1 MLEIIILLVLL
12 GGFVYVTYFM
22 EENNKE
28 EDPKKSQYNF
38 DLIFTVSIV
47 LLASSFVLG
56 ILFSERVIKF
66 LMGVSQL
73 ASIGLLL
80 NKIKGFFGGNQVITQ
95 STSNDENKVENM
107 SGGAHIDMARHNDM
121 YDDLPESDS
130 EDEF

>member
-1 MLEIIILLVLL
+1 MLEILILLVLL

-22 EENNKE
+22 EENKE
-28 EDPKKSQYNF
+28 EDPKESQINF

-56 ILFSERVIKF
+56 ILFSEKVIKF
-66 LMGVSQL
+66 LMSVSQL

-80 NKIKGFFGGNQVITQ
+80 NKIKGFFGGNQVLAQPALT
-95 STSNDENKVENM
+95 DNKVENM
-107 SGGAHIDMARHNDM
+107 SGGAQIDMGRHNDM

>member
-1 MLEIIILLVLL
+1 MLEILILLVLL

-22 EENNKE
+22 EENKE
-28 EDPKKSQYNF
+28 EDAKESQINF

-56 ILFSERVIKF
+56 ILFSEKVIKF
-66 LMGVSQL
+66 LMSVSQL

-80 NKIKGFFGGNQVITQ
+80 NKIKGFFGGNQILAQ
-95 STSNDENKVENM
+95 PASTDNKVENM
-107 SGGAHIDMARHNDM
+107 SGGAHIDMGRHNDM

-130 EDEF
+130 DDEF

>member
-1 MLEIIILLVLL
+1 MLEIIILFALL

-22 EENNKE
+22 EENKE
-28 EDPKKSQYNF
+28 EDPKESQINF

-56 ILFSERVIKF
+56 ILFSEKVIKF
-66 LMGVSQL
+66 LMSVSQL

-80 NKIKGFFGGNQVITQ
+80 NKIKGFFGGNQVMSQIT
-95 STSNDENKVENM
+95 TADVKDVTM
-107 SGGAHIDMARHNDM
+107 TGGGHIDMGRHNDM

-130 EDEF
+130 EYDEF

>member
-1 MLEIIILLVLL
+1 MLEIIILFALL

-28 EDPKKSQYNF
+28 EDVKDSQMNF

-56 ILFSERVIKF
+56 ILFSEKVIKF
-66 LMGVSQL
+66 LMSVSQL

-80 NKIKGFFGGNQVITQ
+80 NKIKGFFGGNQVMSSPTK
-95 STSNDENKVENM
+95 DVKVDNM
-107 SGGAHIDMARHNDM
+107 SGGSQIDMGIHNNM

-130 EDEF
+130 EYDEF